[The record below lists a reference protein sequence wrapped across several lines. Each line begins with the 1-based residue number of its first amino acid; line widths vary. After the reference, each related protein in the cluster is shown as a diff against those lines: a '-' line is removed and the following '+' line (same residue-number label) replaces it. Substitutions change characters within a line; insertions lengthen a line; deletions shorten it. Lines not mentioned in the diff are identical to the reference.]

1 MVTKI
6 IYFLLVSVLN
16 TIIFNICK
24 LSSKLENSM
33 MFRDFKSLFG
43 LSPLL
48 VALDQ
53 VMTSPDYFFL

>member
-1 MVTKI
+1 MVTNI

-53 VMTSPDYFFL
+53 VMASPDYFFL

>member
-33 MFRDFKSLFG
+33 MFRDFKSLFS